1 MITLGKGRWKLL
13 NKASS
18 MNLFASSGVN
28 STMMVEADFVSA
40 ALDSHPM
47 YLMSAFGM
55 KGL

>member
-28 STMMVEADFVSA
+28 STMMVEADFMSA